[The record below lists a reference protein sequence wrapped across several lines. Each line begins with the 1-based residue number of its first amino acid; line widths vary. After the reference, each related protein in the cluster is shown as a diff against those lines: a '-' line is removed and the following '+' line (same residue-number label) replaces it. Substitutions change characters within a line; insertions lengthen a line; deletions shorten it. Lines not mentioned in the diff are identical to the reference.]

1 MRWSV
6 VDLPRPLHVVFVLA
20 FPVRTTF
27 IVHPHQRRPAHAR
40 ARAACLPTNLPTY
53 GDPARLTHCHT
64 NNQPPFY
71 HVTVHH
77 SAPMW
82 SFRLCRGRAA
92 VENGDVKTA
101 TEVRDGE
108 RGRRCR
114 REGAVGGAEGRTTKR
129 DREDRQRER
138 ETDTQFGTSSGT
150 YVKAPTKFRNRRSE
164 TRAVNIIVTN
174 RSART
179 AR

>member
-1 MRWSV
+1 M
-6 VDLPRPLHVVFVLA
+6 VDLPCPLYVVFVLA
-20 FPVRTTF
+20 FPVCTTF
-27 IVHPHQRRPAHAR
+27 IVHPHQHQSAHAR
-40 ARAACLPTNLPTY
+40 ALPACLPTNLPTY

-108 RGRRCR
+108 RGRRCPPR
-114 REGAVGGAEGRTTKR
+114 KGCGRDEREDETGPGGPATRAR
-129 DREDRQRER
+129 DRYPVWDQLRHLCQSVDEI
-138 ETDTQFGTSSGT
+138 S
-150 YVKAPTKFRNRRSE
+150 
-164 TRAVNIIVTN
+164 
-174 RSART
+174 
-179 AR
+179 

>member
-6 VDLPRPLHVVFVLA
+6 VDLPRPLALSSSSRFLFALPSSYTHTSTDL
-20 FPVRTTF
+20 
-27 IVHPHQRRPAHAR
+27 HAR
-40 ARAACLPTNLPTY
+40 TMPVYLPTNLPTY

-108 RGRRCR
+108 RGRCCC
-114 REGAVGGAEGRTTKR
+114 EGAAGGAEGRTTKR

-150 YVKAPTKFRNRRSE
+150 YVKAPTKFRNRRRSE
-164 TRAVNIIVTN
+164 TQAVNTI
-174 RSART
+174 
-179 AR
+179 